1 MVQSKRIIQAL
12 KGVLKERR
20 VSYEQVAGHLGLS
33 LSSVKRL
40 FSTGGFTLER
50 VESICDLAGVD
61 ILELA
66 RQGEAQRLQVASLTE
81 EHERELIGDPALLL
95 VAICALNR
103 WRFGR
108 ILQHYQL
115 SEPRLIQLLAR
126 LDRMGLIE
134 LLPGNRI
141 KLRVARNFAWLPDGP
156 IHRYF
161 VDHVQNAF
169 LSVAVRA
176 RPRSSP
182 FRVGNAVGRVGN
194 RAPGED
200 GRTHGD
206 LRRADPRR
214 RSSTKPGRPHL
225 WQLPLGGV
233 ASMGTRGVPGDAAHG
248 VGHVGRTRACPTG
261 SSHRVGRAKTHP
273 AKWKMRTANMGID
286 RQPGSVGIRAMS
298 VL

>member
-1 MVQSKRIIQAL
+1 MVQSKRIVQAL

-20 VSYEQVAGHLGLS
+20 VSYDQVARHLDLS

-50 VESICDLAGVD
+50 VEAICDLAGVD

-66 RQGEAQRLQVASLTE
+66 RQAEAQRLEVASLTE
-81 EHERELIGDPALLL
+81 DQERELIGDPALLL

-108 ILQHYQL
+108 IVQHYQL

-141 KLRVARNFAWLPDGP
+141 KLRVARNFAWLPGGP

-161 VDHVQNAF
+161 VDHVQSAF
-169 LSVAVRA
+169 LSGRFEPDRDLHRFAWGMLSAESATVLREKMVELMETFDDLTRGDEVR
-176 RPRSSP
+176 PSQ
-182 FRVGNAVGRVGN
+182 
-194 RAPGED
+194 E
-200 GRTHGD
+200 GRTAGSCLLVA
-206 LRRADPRR
+206 LRQ
-214 RSSTKPGRPHL
+214 
-225 WQLPLGGV
+225 WE
-233 ASMGTRGVPGDAAHG
+233 
-248 VGHVGRTRACPTG
+248 
-261 SSHRVGRAKTHP
+261 P
-273 AKWKMRTANMGID
+273 AGF
-286 RQPGSVGIRAMS
+286 RAMRRTES
-298 VL
+298 MA